1 MWLKDLF
8 KKKEQIQ
15 PTKKFELDSEF
26 IAQANSDKVYNKPD
40 LDSLEFGN
48 FDKLLKSGTEEDLK
62 INPFQNLL
70 NKNEEFNFSSK
81 LEAKT
86 IKDKMYLK
94 SIVAD
99 LEESMENEDRD
110 QSLNES
116 SQTLSSDLITFN
128 SLESHQKKL
137 PLIGF
142 LPSRKQYQIAGG
154 IFLVGFLALLYSA
167 VTYNNAST
175 NQSTSLA
182 DLSNLQTTAQ
192 KLDSSFT
199 SSVIGKKE
207 AYENL
212 MKNWKN
218 LNEQSESF
226 IQITDKIASK
236 DKDKVKQVLEKDL
249 LKIKGNIDSINKES
263 KFLKNSALRVN
274 AISNEINS
282 IYTLIDKL
290 SVLYVQNGANQNE
303 INQIYYLKNTLQ
315 SINENI
321 TKLLLSDN
329 VNLEMISDLEKY
341 RKTFRKSLSEVYTGN
356 KNSGINPVVRGVPLK
371 TYEDLA
377 NKWVN
382 FADKVDTVITRGPEL
397 IKIRTL
403 SLDNSLYIKE
413 LDEHLMIV
421 KNIIEQNKFE
431 GLLLSKILAII
442 SAITLVLSFIMFFK
456 IYSNEKDNRNLDD
469 KIANN
474 QTQNA
479 IYMLVQEMLPLQ
491 EGDLTKKA
499 TVPKELIGLIAKQ
512 VNDTV
517 ESLSSLVK
525 NIKETSLTMR
535 SKTKEVNTISV
546 EMLNSSKEQASSIQ
560 ETGEDII
567 KITKAIVDISQKTTE
582 SAFVAENSVKVSEE
596 GANHVLDSIN
606 SMKEI
611 NNQMTETVHLMKTV
625 NDSSKQISEIVELLS
640 DIAESTAILAL
651 NATVQA
657 AKAGEA
663 GKGFKIVA
671 DEIQSL
677 ADSAGEKARSVGA
690 LIASAQTAIQA
701 MENAVSKTTNEVG
714 KGVALSEKAGQSL
727 SEITQVSYNL
737 AFIVRSISED
747 AQENAIL
754 STKVEQNMKEI
765 LKKTTEN
772 QQSTQKTASS
782 IAEISEISNELG
794 NSVQS
799 FVVE

>member
-8 KKKEQIQ
+8 KKKENQNKKINLESEDIDVSKKDKMIQ
-15 PTKKFELDSEF
+15 
-26 IAQANSDKVYNKPD
+26 N
-40 LDSLEFGN
+40 
-48 FDKLLKSGTEEDLK
+48 
-62 INPFQNLL
+62 NPFQNLL
-70 NKNEEFNFSSK
+70 DKNEDERFGFSAK
-81 LEAKT
+81 LESKT
-86 IKDKMYLK
+86 IEDKKDDFYIKNFINELDN
-94 SIVAD
+94 SI
-99 LEESMENEDRD
+99 ENEDKYL
-110 QSLNES
+110 SLLENS
-116 SQTLSSDLITFN
+116 KTISSDLMTYN
-128 SLESHQKKL
+128 SLESNQKKL

-142 LPSRKQYQIAGG
+142 LPTKKQYQIAGS

-192 KLDSSFT
+192 KLDSLFN

-218 LNEQSESF
+218 LNEQSENF
-226 IQITDKIASK
+226 IEITNKIASK
-236 DKDKVKQVLEKDL
+236 DKYKVKQVLEKDL
-249 LKIKGNIDSINKES
+249 SKIKKNIDYIGKES
-263 KFLKNSALRVN
+263 IFLKNSALRVN
-274 AISNEINS
+274 SISNEINNIS
-282 IYTLIDKL
+282 ILIDKL
-290 SVLYVQNGANQNE
+290 NLLYVQSGANQNE

-315 SINENI
+315 SINEGI
-321 TKLLLSDN
+321 TKLLLLDN
-329 VNLEMISDLEKY
+329 INLNMISDLEKN
-341 RKTFRKSLSEVYTGN
+341 RKTFRKILSEFYTGN
-356 KNSGINPVVRGVPLK
+356 KTSGINPVSNDMSME
-371 TYEDLA
+371 TYKDLA
-377 NKWVN
+377 NKWVS
-382 FADKVDTVITRGPEL
+382 FADKVDTVITHGPEL
-397 IKIRTL
+397 IKIRSL
-403 SLDNSLYIKE
+403 SSSNSLYVKE

-421 KNIIEQNKFE
+421 KNIIEENKFE
-431 GLLLSKILAII
+431 GLLFSKILSII
-442 SAITLVLSFIMFFK
+442 SSIILILSFIMFFK

-474 QTQNA
+474 ETQNA

-499 TVPKELIGLIAKQ
+499 TVRNELIGLIAKQ

-535 SKTKEVNTISV
+535 NKTKEVNSISV
-546 EMLNSSKEQASSIQ
+546 EMLNSNKEQANSIQ

-567 KITKAIVDISQKTTE
+567 KITKAIVDISQKTTQ

-596 GANHVLDSIN
+596 GAHHVLDSIN

-611 NNQMTETVHLMKTV
+611 NNQMRETVYLMKTV

-640 DIAESTAILAL
+640 DIAEATAILAL

-677 ADSAGEKARSVGA
+677 ADSSGEKARNVGA
-690 LIASAQTAIQA
+690 LISSAQTAIQA

-737 AFIVRSISED
+737 ASIVRSISED

-754 STKVEQNMKEI
+754 STKVEENMKEI
-765 LKKTTEN
+765 LEKTKEN

-799 FVVE
+799 FLVE